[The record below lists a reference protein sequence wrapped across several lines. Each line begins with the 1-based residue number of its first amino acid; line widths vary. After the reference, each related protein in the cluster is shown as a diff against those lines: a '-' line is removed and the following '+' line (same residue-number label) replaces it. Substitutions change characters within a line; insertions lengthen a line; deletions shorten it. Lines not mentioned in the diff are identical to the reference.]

1 MDYFK
6 KKARETLLDDQE
18 FDNEPADEVNTISL
32 GNAYKNL
39 KNAIKNPV
47 VVYSYPE
54 NKPNYMK
61 MTFSM
66 SRIANQGERFMD
78 LAKLKGSNLGPSGY
92 NQSEL
97 NSISGTSQL
106 KD

>member
-1 MDYFK
+1 MQQPQEPQGDELFDYGKARMDYFK
-6 KKARETLLDDQE
+6 KKAREILLDDQE
-18 FDNEPADEVNTISL
+18 FDNEPQEDFNTISL
-32 GNAYKNL
+32 SNAYKNL

-66 SRIANQGERFMD
+66 SRIAN
-78 LAKLKGSNLGPSGY
+78 
-92 NQSEL
+92 
-97 NSISGTSQL
+97 
-106 KD
+106 